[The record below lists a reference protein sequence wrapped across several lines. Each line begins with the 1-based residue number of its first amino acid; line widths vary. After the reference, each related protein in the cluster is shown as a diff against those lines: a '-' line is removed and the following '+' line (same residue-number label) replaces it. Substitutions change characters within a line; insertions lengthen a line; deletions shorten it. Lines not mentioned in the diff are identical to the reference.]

1 MQSAQPIG
9 SGLDCLSISTAHW
22 FQSGSSFN
30 QYRFTWYRVANGSRC
45 KQYRPLVPVWISF
58 QSAPVYLVLITQWI
72 KRKSARNHP
81 ATYGDYKLG
90 YEFLILGMFYR
101 LGNYLSPVLKNESL
115 VIRGLQI
122 LFNYYFF
129 LGHDGV
135 MFRGQF
141 RLI

>member
-1 MQSAQPIG
+1 
-9 SGLDCLSISTAHW
+9 
-22 FQSGSSFN
+22 
-30 QYRFTWYRVANGSRC
+30 
-45 KQYRPLVPVWISF
+45 
-58 QSAPVYLVLITQWI
+58 
-72 KRKSARNHP
+72 
-81 ATYGDYKLG
+81 KLG

-122 LFNYYFF
+122 LFNYYLF

-141 RLI
+141 RLILQKVMPFGLCFFFRL